1 MAKRLNDSEQWD
13 RDWFMEL
20 KPRLKCL
27 VRLVRDKC
35 DFLGIWNPNWTLASR
50 YIGEKVCEKD
60 LLSIDRGRQFVKMA
74 DGKIYCIG
82 FIEFHYGK
90 ISENPPQGSRLSSI
104 HIKVLEELEKRGLKL
119 ETLKSY
125 SKYPIDTL
133 YDRVIKNKE
142 TEEEIKNKE
151 TETKTKTEEPAP
163 PKKHR
168 YQEMTES
175 YINIPQMKTQ
185 LTYAQAVKLEV
196 FGDAIVEDVFNNMD
210 NKPDLTKNYFS
221 VYLTALDWCKRRK
234 NNTVINFNDGKRS
247 TAHGRTVSPGN
258 TPAAAII
265 PAGQDFGGEGF
276 NGGASRANP

>member
-60 LLSIDRGRQFVKMA
+60 LLSIDRGRQFVKMT

-90 ISENPPQGSRLSSI
+90 ISENPPEGTRLSSI

-151 TETKTKTEEPAP
+151 PETKTEEPAP

-234 NNTVINFNDGKRS
+234 NNTVINFN
-247 TAHGRTVSPGN
+247 N
-258 TPAAAII
+258 
-265 PAGQDFGGEGF
+265 
-276 NGGASRANP
+276 ANPKRVPTTIASSAKIESGKSYGDLRSRGVNG